1 MKYYL
6 LIISNLFML
15 NISKIFLFFK
25 CEKIVKSILNQ
36 CEINN
41 QYIEKEFYNGWNR

>member
-6 LIISNLFML
+6 LIISNIFML
-15 NISKIFLFFK
+15 NVAKILLMFK
-25 CEKIVKSILNQ
+25 CEKIVKVIIKQ

-41 QYIEKEFYNGWNR
+41 QYIEECL